1 VRVTA
6 LPKGI
11 NDHTP
16 QLIDTGNNQ
25 TFGKK
30 KFIFEKWW
38 LERIDFRD
46 VVVNAWGT
54 TYSSSDPM
62 EIWQTKIRALRK
74 MVRGWANNVVAKLN
88 RHKNEV
94 AIEYNWLDVESKHRQ
109 LHDQEKEKMRSPGSW
124 NRFGT

>member
-1 VRVTA
+1 VTA

-46 VVVNAWGT
+46 VVVNA
-54 TYSSSDPM
+54 
-62 EIWQTKIRALRK
+62 
-74 MVRGWANNVVAKLN
+74 
-88 RHKNEV
+88 
-94 AIEYNWLDVESKHRQ
+94 
-109 LHDQEKEKMRSPGSW
+109 
-124 NRFGT
+124 

>member
-1 VRVTA
+1 VTA

-62 EIWQTKIRALRK
+62 EI
-74 MVRGWANNVVAKLN
+74 
-88 RHKNEV
+88 
-94 AIEYNWLDVESKHRQ
+94 
-109 LHDQEKEKMRSPGSW
+109 
-124 NRFGT
+124 